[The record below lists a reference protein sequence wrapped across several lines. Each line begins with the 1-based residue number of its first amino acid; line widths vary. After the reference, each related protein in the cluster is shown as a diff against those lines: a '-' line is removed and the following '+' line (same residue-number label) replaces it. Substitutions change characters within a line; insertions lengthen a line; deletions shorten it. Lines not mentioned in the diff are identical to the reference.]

1 MGSHADIGQ
10 QIARFR
16 ALLDSERKLPRV
28 ETLISDSAALQP
40 MEARLARIAFSEIS
54 PTKRG
59 HVAESLAAGT
69 GSLVRKAH
77 GLEVKVYA
85 DEKALGIACLGRL
98 PREPIEG

>member
-1 MGSHADIGQ
+1 MGSHAEIGK

-28 ETLISDSAALQP
+28 DTLISDSAALQP
-40 MEARLARIAFSEIS
+40 MEARLARIAVSEVS

-59 HVAESLAAGT
+59 HVAESVPAGT
-69 GSLVRKAH
+69 ASLVRKAH
-77 GLEVKVYA
+77 RLEVKVHA
-85 DEKALGIACLGRL
+85 DEKALGIACLGRF